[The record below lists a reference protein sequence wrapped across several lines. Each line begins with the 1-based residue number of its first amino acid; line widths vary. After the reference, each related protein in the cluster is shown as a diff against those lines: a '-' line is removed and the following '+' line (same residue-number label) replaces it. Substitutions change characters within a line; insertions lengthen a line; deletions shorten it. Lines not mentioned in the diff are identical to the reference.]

1 MQGALRIT
9 YIDGREE
16 YFEVDAIG
24 NVDNFVQRLKAF
36 LASPN
41 VTIVLDDEF
50 LIIPS
55 TSIRQI
61 SITRAPGELDVV
73 GLEPIPG
80 VVLNARRVLG

>member
-1 MQGALRIT
+1 MRGALRIT
-9 YIDGREE
+9 YLDGREE
-16 YFEVDAIG
+16 FFEVDAAG
-24 NVDNFVQRLKAF
+24 EVDDFVQRLKAF

-61 SITRAPGELDVV
+61 SITRAPGELDVI

-80 VVLNARRVLG
+80 VMVNARRVLG